1 MKTPGPTN
9 GFRSFFYFCNQIG
22 TTMILSA
29 RQLIIG
35 YDGQPIQQPL
45 DLEVQAGEMIC
56 ILGSNGCGKS
66 TLLRTLAGLQD
77 KLGGSLTIQGKN
89 ADKLNDTD
97 KAKLFSLVLTDKVE
111 LENTTVFEMVALGRY
126 PHSSWLGGLSEA
138 DKKAI
143 TKSIEMVRLTDK
155 SECFFNCLSDGEKQ
169 RVMIAKALAQDTPLI
184 LLDEPTA
191 HLDLPNRVKIMLLLR
206 QLAHDTR
213 RSVLISSHEL
223 DLALQTADKIWL
235 MQPQK
240 GICCGTPDELVRQGI
255 FQQAFQTDVFS
266 FHYIDNRLVI
276 SYDL

>member
-77 KLGGSLTIQGKN
+77 KLGGSLTIEGKN

>member
-1 MKTPGPTN
+1 MDSGV
-9 GFRSFFYFCNQIG
+9 FFYFCNQIE

-29 RQLIIG
+29 KKLIIG

-143 TKSIEMVRLTDK
+143 TKSIEMVRLTNK
-155 SECFFNCLSDGEKQ
+155 TECFFNCLSDGEKQ

-240 GICCGTPDELVRQGI
+240 GICCGSPDELVRQGI

>member
-206 QLAHDTR
+206 QLAHDTQ

>member
-1 MKTPGPTN
+1 
-9 GFRSFFYFCNQIG
+9 
-22 TTMILSA
+22 MILSA
-29 RQLIIG
+29 RQLTIG
-35 YDGQPIQQPL
+35 YNGQPIQHPL
-45 DLEVQAGEMIC
+45 DLEVQAGKMIC

-66 TLLRTLAGLQD
+66 TLLRTLAGLQE
-77 KLGGSLTIQGKN
+77 KLSGSLTIQGKN
-89 ADKLNDTD
+89 ADRLNDTE

-126 PHSSWLGGLSEA
+126 PHSSWLGGLSET
-138 DKKAI
+138 DKEVI
-143 TKSIEMVRLTDK
+143 TKSIGMVRLTDK
-155 SECFFNCLSDGEKQ
+155 AECFFNCLSDGEKQ

-206 QLAHDTR
+206 QLAHDTQ

-240 GICCGTPDELVRQGI
+240 GICCGTPAELVRQGI

>member
-66 TLLRTLAGLQD
+66 TLLRTLTGLQS
-77 KLGGSLTIQGKN
+77 KLSGSLTIQGKN

>member
-1 MKTPGPTN
+1 MKTPGSTN
-9 GFRSFFYFCNQIG
+9 GFRSFFYFCNQIE

-29 RQLIIG
+29 KKLIIG

-143 TKSIEMVRLTDK
+143 TKSIEMVRLTNK
-155 SECFFNCLSDGEKQ
+155 TECFFNCLSDGEKQ

>member
-1 MKTPGPTN
+1 
-9 GFRSFFYFCNQIG
+9 
-22 TTMILSA
+22 MILSA
-29 RQLIIG
+29 KQLTIG
-35 YDGQPIQQPL
+35 YNGQAIQQAL
-45 DLEVQAGEMIC
+45 DLEVQAGELIC

-77 KLGGSLTIQGKN
+77 KLGGSLTIQNKN
-89 ADKLNDTD
+89 ADRLNDAD

-138 DKKAI
+138 DKEAVK
-143 TKSIEMVRLTDK
+143 KSIEMVRLTDK
-155 SECFFNCLSDGEKQ
+155 TACFFHCLSDGEKQ
-169 RVMIAKALAQDTPLI
+169 RVLITKALAQDTPLM

-191 HLDLPNRVKIMLLLR
+191 HLDLPNRVQIMLLLR

-223 DLALQTADKIWL
+223 DLALQTADRIWL

-240 GICCGTPDELVRQGI
+240 GICSGTPDELVRQGL
-255 FQQAFQTDVFS
+255 FRQAFRTDVFS

-276 SYDL
+276 SYNL